1 MATNRSWMAAFLLS
15 MCAASL
21 VPASAKAQVTVVLAP
36 MNVENY
42 RVLQRVSRNAGWA
55 STAYKNYLVGLFEGL
70 LHAEGGA
77 DNPMTNK
84 LFCLPSRV
92 RDSNKLS
99 DIFEW
104 MQTELDNLTANA
116 QPSAQVARIYVAHL
130 TQNFPCHR

>member
-1 MATNRSWMAAFLLS
+1 MRVMAAFLLS
-15 MCAASL
+15 SCTAGLWPACAA
-21 VPASAKAQVTVVLAP
+21 AQATIVLAP

-77 DNPMTNK
+77 ENAMTNK
-84 LFCLPSRV
+84 MFCLPPQV

-104 MQTELDNLTANA
+104 METELNNLIANA
-116 QPSAQVARIYVAHL
+116 QPSAQVARIYIAHL
-130 TQNFPCHR
+130 SQNFPCYR

>member
-1 MATNRSWMAAFLLS
+1 VIIMRMLAALLLIGATCSWSTNAA
-15 MCAASL
+15 
-21 VPASAKAQVTVVLAP
+21 AQATIVLAP

-55 STAYKNYLVGLFEGL
+55 STSYKNYLVGLFEGL

-77 DNPMTNK
+77 DNALINK
-84 LFCLPSRV
+84 LFCLPPQV
-92 RDSNKLS
+92 RDSGKLS

-104 MQTELDNLTANA
+104 METELNKLIANA

-130 TQNFPCHR
+130 SQNFPCPR

>member
-1 MATNRSWMAAFLLS
+1 MRMMAAFLLS
-15 MCAASL
+15 ICAASL
-21 VPASAKAQVTVVLAP
+21 SPASAEAQATIVLAP
-36 MNVENY
+36 MSVENY

-77 DNPMTNK
+77 ENAMTNK
-84 LFCLPSRV
+84 LFCLPPQV

-104 MQTELDNLTANA
+104 METELNNLIANA
-116 QPSAQVARIYVAHL
+116 QPSAQVARTYVAYL
-130 TQNFPCHR
+130 SQNFPCHR

>member
-1 MATNRSWMAAFLLS
+1 MAAFLFSICSAGLWS
-15 MCAASL
+15 AYAA
-21 VPASAKAQVTVVLAP
+21 AQATIVLAP

-77 DNPMTNK
+77 VNPMVNK
-84 LFCLPSRV
+84 LFCLPAPV
-92 RDSNKLS
+92 RDTGRLS

-104 MQTELDNLTANA
+104 METELNKIVATA
-116 QPSAQVARIYVAHL
+116 QPNAQVARIYVAHL
-130 TQNFPCHR
+130 SLNFPCHR

>member
-1 MATNRSWMAAFLLS
+1 MRVFAALLLISAAGLWPTGAAAQATI
-15 MCAASL
+15 
-21 VPASAKAQVTVVLAP
+21 VLAP

-77 DNPMTNK
+77 ENAMMNK
-84 LFCLPSRV
+84 LFCLPPQV
-92 RDSNKLS
+92 RDRGKLS

-104 MQTELDNLTANA
+104 MENELTTVVAKA
-116 QPSAQVARIYVAHL
+116 QPDARVAQIFVAHL
-130 TQNFPCHR
+130 SQNYPCHR

>member
-1 MATNRSWMAAFLLS
+1 VIIMRMLAALLLISATNSWSTYAA
-15 MCAASL
+15 
-21 VPASAKAQVTVVLAP
+21 AQATIVLAP

-77 DNPMTNK
+77 ENAMVNK
-84 LFCLPSRV
+84 LFCLPTPV
-92 RDSNKLS
+92 RDTGRLS

-104 MQTELDNLTANA
+104 METELNKLVAAA

-130 TQNFPCHR
+130 SLNFPCHR

>member
-1 MATNRSWMAAFLLS
+1 MRVMAAFLLS
-15 MCAASL
+15 SCTAGLWPGCAA
-21 VPASAKAQVTVVLAP
+21 AQATIVLAP

-77 DNPMTNK
+77 ENAMTNK
-84 LFCLPSRV
+84 MFCLPPQV

-104 MQTELDNLTANA
+104 METELNNLIANA
-116 QPSAQVARIYVAHL
+116 QPSAQVARIYIAHL
-130 TQNFPCHR
+130 SQNFPCYR